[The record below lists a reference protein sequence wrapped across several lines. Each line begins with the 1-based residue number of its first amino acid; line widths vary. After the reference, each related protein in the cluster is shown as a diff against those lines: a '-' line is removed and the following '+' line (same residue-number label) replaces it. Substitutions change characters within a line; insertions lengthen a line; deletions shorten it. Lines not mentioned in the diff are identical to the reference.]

1 MQYNGLTIQYN
12 VISLLLPL
20 SLSALGHPKEL
31 QILTQ
36 RNAVCPQIVK
46 CLPLFSARGSTSN
59 IPAAH
64 HVPGASVYQWTIYQV
79 NQWTRVQ
86 TYQCPFTRKTSV
98 PVHHLLGKSA
108 YQCTIYKV
116 YQCTIYQINHCTSVP
131 STIYQEHQKC
141 TVLHHKQHPL
151 TPILCHALMRSS
163 LHGLCV
169 HGHNVVTYHCH
180 GGFDK
185 DIPSY
190 QR

>member
-12 VISLLLPL
+12 VIPLLLPL

-36 RNAVCPQIVK
+36 NNTVCPQIVK

-59 IPAAH
+59 RKYTSSAPCTWCISVPVN
-64 HVPGASVYQWTIYQV
+64 HVPGKSVDPC
-79 NQWTRVQ
+79 R
-86 TYQCPFTRKTSV
+86 RTSA
-98 PVHHLLGKSA
+98 HLLGKPV

-141 TVLHHKQHPL
+141 TK
-151 TPILCHALMRSS
+151 
-163 LHGLCV
+163 
-169 HGHNVVTYHCH
+169 
-180 GGFDK
+180 
-185 DIPSY
+185 
-190 QR
+190 